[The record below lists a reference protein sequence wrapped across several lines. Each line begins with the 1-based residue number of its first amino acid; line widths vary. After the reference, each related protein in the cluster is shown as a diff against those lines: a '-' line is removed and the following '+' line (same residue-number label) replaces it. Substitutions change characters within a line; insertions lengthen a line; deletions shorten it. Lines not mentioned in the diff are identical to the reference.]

1 MSILVTFPSHAASW
15 YLLLNAVKYSGW
27 FSLNVLIS
35 VYELMKLP
43 SGCKCFPQKI
53 IYNYHPARK
62 IIIMEQLTKDT
73 ALWRSYC
80 SGEILYVRNSFHRH
94 HGFLLAYLLQYVEK
108 KVCTESFQILCCGL
122 AWLSKIILHTVFSR
136 MAALYLLAEE
146 IISDTRIEWTSLYTG
161 IYLALVLTWPG
172 VYSHTLI

>member
-1 MSILVTFPSHAASW
+1 MFQSSWYWTPHLGGNVNFELVRPEVLQIQEQICSSIFRDDNRNHMSILVTFPSHAASW

-62 IIIMEQLTKDT
+62 IIIMEELMKDT

-108 KVCTESFQILCCGL
+108 KVTISCVRESIE
-122 AWLSKIILHTVFSR
+122 R
-136 MAALYLLAEE
+136 
-146 IISDTRIEWTSLYTG
+146 IS
-161 IYLALVLTWPG
+161 
-172 VYSHTLI
+172 